1 MLLVVI
7 LTKSFLVKA
16 KVLKALSNV
25 KTFKESVFLILLTI
39 QLFFRKTLRINTI
52 KSPIPIKAKEK
63 VSKKDNPIIK
73 VLILEEIF
81 WTISEELDGLCI
93 ENYIAILLLKR

>member
-1 MLLVVI
+1 MSSNI
-7 LTKSFLVKA
+7 DKIIPGESKRTKRPKSCKDIQKKCFLNNIGNSIFLQKKTANKYNKKSNTNKA
-16 KVLKALSNV
+16 KG
-25 KTFKESVFLILLTI
+25 
-39 QLFFRKTLRINTI
+39 
-52 KSPIPIKAKEK
+52 K

-93 ENYIAILLLKR
+93 EK

>member
-1 MLLVVI
+1 M
-7 LTKSFLVKA
+7 KA
-16 KVLKALSNV
+16 KVLKALGHV
-25 KTFKESVFLILLTI
+25 KTFKESVFIIILAI
-39 QLFFRKTLRINTI
+39 QLFFRKKLRINTI
-52 KSPIPIKAKEK
+52 KSPMPIKPKEN

-93 ENYIAILLLKR
+93 EK

>member
-1 MLLVVI
+1 M
-7 LTKSFLVKA
+7 TA
-16 KVLKALSNV
+16 KGLKGLSHV
-25 KTFKESVFLILLTI
+25 KTLKESVFLIILVI
-39 QLFFRKTLRINTI
+39 QFFFRKKLRINTM
-52 KSPIPIKAKEK
+52 KSPMPIKANEK

-93 ENYIAILLLKR
+93 EK

>member
-1 MLLVVI
+1 M
-7 LTKSFLVKA
+7 KA
-16 KVLKALSNV
+16 KVLKVLDHV
-25 KTFKESVFLILLTI
+25 KTFKKRVFLIVLAI
-39 QLFFRKTLRINTI
+39 QLFFIKKLRINTM

-93 ENYIAILLLKR
+93 EKYIATLLLKK

>member
-1 MLLVVI
+1 M
-7 LTKSFLVKA
+7 KA
-16 KVLKALSNV
+16 KGLKYLSHV
-25 KTFKESVFLILLTI
+25 KTFKETIFFILLAI
-39 QLFFRKTLRINTI
+39 QLFFRKKLRINTI

-73 VLILEEIF
+73 VLILDEIL

-93 ENYIAILLLKR
+93 EK

>member
-1 MLLVVI
+1 MI
-7 LTKSFLVKA
+7 KSFQA
-16 KVLKALSNV
+16 TATVLKGLSHV
-25 KTFKESVFLILLTI
+25 KTFKESVFLIILAI
-39 QLFFRKTLRINTI
+39 QLFFTIKLRINTI
-52 KSPIPIKAKEK
+52 KRPIPIKAKEK

-93 ENYIAILLLKR
+93 EKYIAILLLNK

>member
-1 MLLVVI
+1 MSSNI
-7 LTKSFLVKA
+7 DKIIPGESKRTKRPKSCKDIQ
-16 KVLKALSNV
+16 N
-25 KTFKESVFLILLTI
+25 SVFLIILAI
-39 QLFFRKTLRINTI
+39 QFFFRKKLRINTI

-63 VSKKDNPIIK
+63 VSKNDKPIIK

-93 ENYIAILLLKR
+93 EK

>member
-1 MLLVVI
+1 M
-7 LTKSFLVKA
+7 K
-16 KVLKALSNV
+16 
-25 KTFKESVFLILLTI
+25 
-39 QLFFRKTLRINTI
+39 RPMPIN
-52 KSPIPIKAKEK
+52 ANEK

-93 ENYIAILLLKR
+93 EK

>member
-1 MLLVVI
+1 M
-7 LTKSFLVKA
+7 KA
-16 KVLKALSNV
+16 KVLKVLGHV
-25 KTFKESVFLILLTI
+25 KTFKESVFFIILTI
-39 QLFFRKTLRINTI
+39 QLFFRKKLRINTI

-73 VLILEEIF
+73 VFILEEIF

-93 ENYIAILLLKR
+93 EK

>member
-1 MLLVVI
+1 M
-7 LTKSFLVKA
+7 KA
-16 KVLKALSNV
+16 KVLKVLDHV
-25 KTFKESVFLILLTI
+25 KTFKESIFFIILAI
-39 QLFFRKTLRINTI
+39 QLFFRKKLRINTI

-63 VSKKDNPIIK
+63 VSKKDNPIIN

-93 ENYIAILLLKR
+93 EK

>member
-1 MLLVVI
+1 M
-7 LTKSFLVKA
+7 KA
-16 KVLKALSNV
+16 KELRGLSHV
-25 KTFKESVFLILLTI
+25 GTFKKTVFFIILAI
-39 QLFFRKTLRINTI
+39 QLFFIKKLRINTK

-73 VLILEEIF
+73 VLILEEIL

-93 ENYIAILLLKR
+93 EKYIAILLLNK

>member
-1 MLLVVI
+1 M
-7 LTKSFLVKA
+7 KA
-16 KVLKALSNV
+16 KVLKGLGHV
-25 KTFKESVFLILLTI
+25 KTFKESVFLIILAI
-39 QLFFRKTLRINTI
+39 QIFFKKKLRINTI

-81 WTISEELDGLCI
+81 WTISDELDGLCI
-93 ENYIAILLLKR
+93 DK